1 MKKLIAF
8 TSLLA
13 MSGMA
18 IAQGGFQNNSN
29 NSNNTGGGFAGN
41 ASITSVKAALDAKD
55 DMPVSIEGHIV
66 KQIDGDEFIFRDVAG
81 TEIRIDV
88 SDRAWNGQTIQPNDL
103 IIIQGKVDKEWNKTD
118 IDVKNII
125 KK

>member
-1 MKKLIAF
+1 MKKLIA
-8 TSLLA
+8 LA
-13 MSGMA
+13 SVLAISGMA
-18 IAQGGFQNNSN
+18 VAKGAFQNNTN
-29 NSNNTGGGFAGN
+29 NAGGGFGPNAGIN
-41 ASITSVKAALDAKD
+41 SVRAALNAQD
-55 DMPVSIEGHIV
+55 DMPVSIEGYIV
-66 KQIDGDEFIFRDVAG
+66 RQIDGDEFIFRDVAG
-81 TEIRIDV
+81 SEIRIDV